1 MTQLVSEQLSKPR
14 TFADT
19 YTGIINNGDYGKLGS
34 LFAED
39 ALFLAPGA
47 RRFEGRSAIAAFY
60 AEFLAEVVPTVRI
73 CTYVES
79 GDDCV
84 FELEAMHNGSDTY
97 VLGAIDHATVDAD
110 GLVKRMAVYTK

>member
-1 MTQLVSEQLSKPR
+1 MTESVSQKLSAPR
-14 TFADT
+14 TFAET
-19 YTGIINNGDYGKLGS
+19 YVGIINSGDYATVGS
-34 LFAED
+34 LFAQD

-47 RRFEGRSAIAAFY
+47 RRFEGRHAITEFY
-60 AEFLAEVVPTVRI
+60 SKFLAEVVPTIRI

-97 VLGAIDHATVDAD
+97 ALGAIDHATVDAD

>member
-1 MTQLVSEQLSKPR
+1 MTQPTGGQLSKPR
-14 TFADT
+14 TFAET
-19 YTGIINNGDYGKLGS
+19 YTGIINKGDYAKLGD

-47 RRFEGRSAIAAFY
+47 QRFEGRSAIAAFY
-60 AEFLAEVVPTVRI
+60 TTFLSEVVPTVRI

-97 VLGAIDHATVDAD
+97 GLGAIDHATVDAE
-110 GLVKRMAVYTK
+110 GLVTRMAVYTK

>member
-1 MTQLVSEQLSKPR
+1 MTQLVNDQRSAPR
-14 TFADT
+14 SFAET
-19 YTGIINNGDYGKLGS
+19 YTAIINKGDYGKLGS
-34 LFAED
+34 LFAQD

-47 RRFEGRSAIAAFY
+47 RRFQGRSAIAAFY
-60 AEFLAEVVPTVRI
+60 TQFLSEVVPTVRI

-97 VLGAIDHATVDAD
+97 VLGAIDHATLDAD
-110 GLVKRMAVYTK
+110 GLVTRMAVYTK

>member
-1 MTQLVSEQLSKPR
+1 MTEPALSKPC
-14 TFADT
+14 TFAET
-19 YTGIINNGDYGKLGS
+19 YTGIISKGDYGKLGS

-39 ALFLAPGA
+39 AVFLAPGA
-47 RRFEGRSAIAAFY
+47 RRFEGRPAIAEFY
-60 AEFLAEVVPTVRI
+60 TEFLSQVVPTIRI

-84 FELEAMHNGSDTY
+84 SELEEMHNSSDSY
-97 VLGAIDHATVDAD
+97 VLGAIDHATVDAE